1 MRTSL
6 LIDGDLVD
14 GGADGFDT
22 INPATEEVIREVGA
36 ANRSDVDAAV
46 DAARAAFQNP
56 QWRRMPGVQRANLLF
71 KLADALEQHAQ
82 EFAELETTDQ
92 GQPIGM
98 ALNFS
103 VGSSVEHLRYY
114 AGWATKIEGE
124 TVEVGF
130 PETFAYTQR
139 EPVGV
144 CGLITPWNVP
154 LMILVWKIAPALAT
168 GNVVIVKP
176 AEQTPLTTIRF
187 VELCEEVGFPPG
199 VVNLLTGAG
208 DVGAALV
215 EHQGVD
221 KISFTGSTEVGRSI
235 VRASADNLKRV
246 TLELGGKNPS
256 IIGPDVDMDVAVGG
270 NIAGATIN
278 SGQVC
283 AAYSR
288 FYVAKKREDEFV
300 TKVAGGLQGM
310 TLGPGIEESS
320 QMGPLV
326 SAEHLANVSR
336 MVDAGKESGAE
347 LVTGGARR
355 GDKGFYYE
363 PTIFRGVAD
372 DSALAT
378 DEIFGPV
385 MSVLTYDDEDELAAL
400 LKRANNTNYGLA
412 STIWSRDLGFV
423 HRVAAGIRAGAV
435 FVNMPPIPDMAM
447 PWGGMKSSG
456 WGREMG
462 KYALE
467 AFTEVKG
474 VWVHYGE

>member
-1 MRTSL
+1 M
-6 LIDGDLVD
+6 
-14 GGADGFDT
+14 
-22 INPATEEVIREVGA
+22 
-36 ANRSDVDAAV
+36 
-46 DAARAAFQNP
+46 
-56 QWRRMPGVQRANLLF
+56 
-71 KLADALEQHAQ
+71 
-82 EFAELETTDQ
+82 
-92 GQPIGM
+92 
-98 ALNFS
+98 
-103 VGSSVEHLRYY
+103 
-114 AGWATKIEGE
+114 
-124 TVEVGF
+124 
-130 PETFAYTQR
+130 
-139 EPVGV
+139 

-400 LKRANNTNYGLA
+400 LKRANNTN
-412 STIWSRDLGFV
+412 
-423 HRVAAGIRAGAV
+423 
-435 FVNMPPIPDMAM
+435 
-447 PWGGMKSSG
+447 
-456 WGREMG
+456 
-462 KYALE
+462 
-467 AFTEVKG
+467 
-474 VWVHYGE
+474 